1 MRSLFLIA
9 LQLRKLPRFWNRMH
23 KKRRPPA
30 RMGLEGAAFCWHNIL
45 QGSVVFRPMRD
56 VFSSWIDNGHSE
68 LTDPNT
74 IILRITVTDGVLFSH
89 GTRYECTSE
98 YGISLETRNT

>member
-1 MRSLFLIA
+1 MGAFSKPENRKIA
-9 LQLRKLPRFWNRMH
+9 KY
-23 KKRRPPA
+23 
-30 RMGLEGAAFCWHNIL
+30 
-45 QGSVVFRPMRD
+45 MRD

-74 IILRITVTDGVLFSH
+74 IILRITVTDGVLYSH

-98 YGISLETRNT
+98 YSISLGTRNT